1 MKQTFLIIIGLLMA
15 VLSSN
20 AQTLRGTLIDENKQ
34 PLAYANVVLQTADSV
49 YVTGTVSKANG
60 QFEIAMHEN
69 ARLVNISFVGYNT
82 IIQKIDQYD
91 LGVIQLLPDAQVL
104 GEVTVKG
111 NLPKTQVKGDAMVTT
126 VSGTLLEKAGTAENL
141 LDKIPNVTAQ
151 DGAVTVFGRGTPEIY
166 INGRKV
172 RSSQELDQLSS
183 DHIKSIEVVSN
194 PGARYDASVKAVIRI
209 ITKKMTGEGI
219 GIDNRTV
226 ARHKKD
232 YGWSVYDQLNLN
244 YRKNGLDV
252 SGMLYA
258 GDFKSGNDQTFMID
272 TYLDKH
278 WQQNLDLS
286 DQRFKS
292 QSLESTVS
300 VNYQFNENHTM
311 GARYN
316 FERTPKD
323 YDYINQY
330 AQTYSEGV
338 LYEDLFSMITANNPE
353 TYHRSNF
360 YYNGKIKQWSID
372 FNADGLWSDSKITQL
387 TEEDIK
393 EGSYTNEDRNVTTQ
407 STESNELYASKL
419 VISRPL
425 GKGELS
431 FGGEYSHNKRNT
443 TYFNEEG
450 ILENDLAMIKE
461 DATSAFIEYSQTF
474 NKLQVQAGLRYEHT
488 GFDYYDNGEY
498 MAQQSKNYNHV
509 FPSVTLGFPL
519 KDAQMQLSYSS
530 DISRPAYWDLRSNTT
545 YVNRYMYS
553 KGNPFLMPSITHN
566 IALNGSYKWVNLYLG
581 YSHIKD
587 AITSQT
593 IAYSEDNPT
602 IGVLTSLNAPAYN
615 TFLASLNFSPTFGCW
630 RPQIGLGLRKQWY
643 EGETPQ
649 GKERFNKP
657 MGSITFNNNFKL
669 PKGFLL
675 DLNGNWTT
683 KGHSENI
690 YVEKDMIDLSASLYK
705 SFLNDNLTIQLRANN
720 LLESKQVVT
729 AYSGIRVMHNALAS
743 HRQIT
748 CTLRYKFN
756 STKSKYKGTG
766 AGESQKS
773 RM

>member
-194 PGARYDASVKAVIRI
+194 PGARYDTSVKAVIRI
-209 ITKKMTGEGI
+209 ITKKMAGEGI

-226 ARHKKD
+226 ARHKRD

-258 GDFKSGNDQTFMID
+258 GDFRGGTDNTYIID
-272 TYLDKH
+272 THLDKH
-278 WQQNLDLS
+278 WQQDLDLT

-292 QSLESTVS
+292 QSLESTLS

-330 AQTYSEGV
+330 AQTYCEGM
-338 LYEDLFSMITANNPE
+338 LYEDLYSMITANNPE

-360 YYNGKIKQWSID
+360 YYNGKVKQWSID
-372 FNADGLWSDSKITQL
+372 FNADGLWSDSKNTQF
-387 TEEDIK
+387 TEEDIR
-393 EGSYTNEDRNVTTQ
+393 EGSQTNEDRHVTTK

-419 VISRPL
+419 VVSHPI

-461 DATSAFIEYSQTF
+461 DATSAFIEYSRAF

-519 KDAQMQLSYSS
+519 KEAQMQLSYSS

-566 IALNGSYKWVNLYLG
+566 IALNASYKWMNLYLG

-593 IAYSEDNPT
+593 IAYSEDDPT
-602 IGVLTSLNAPAYN
+602 IGVLTSLNVPTYDR
-615 TFLASLNFSPTFGCW
+615 FLASVNFSPTVGWW

-675 DLNGNWTT
+675 DLNGSWLT

-690 YVEKDMIDLSASLYK
+690 YVEEDMIDLSASLYK
-705 SFLNDNLTIQLRANN
+705 SFLKDNLIIQLRANN
-720 LLESKQVVT
+720 LLESKQVATV
-729 AYSGIRVMHNALAS
+729 YSGIRVMHNALAS